1 MSEST
6 KRMDVMLQS
15 VSMMFQAL
23 WLMNEDARSSW
34 VPVRS
39 ETYYSWSMNAQRR
52 LKTLQEEYFSPTK
65 LY

>member
-34 VPVRS
+34 MLVRS

-52 LKTLQEEYFSPTK
+52 FKTLQEEYISSTK